1 MIQVEDNV
9 CYLTMGHGY
18 FLEDGGEKRTVLD
31 GNFGL
36 GRKTGTLIKADK

>member
-9 CYLTMGHGY
+9 CYLTTGHGY

-31 GNFGL
+31 GN
-36 GRKTGTLIKADK
+36 